1 MSSPPTLHATD
12 RAAATVE
19 QPQAAPDV
27 RTRLL
32 DEAERLFA
40 LLGFNGV
47 TTRQISKAAQAN
59 QGSIPYYFGTK
70 ENLFREVI
78 LRRTGAVQ
86 EERHRRM
93 AALMEGGGNPD
104 VESVLRA
111 LLEPAFRH
119 SRDSDHFR
127 RLAGRVATDPTPEVQ
142 RVMRS
147 IYNAD
152 TVQVHRALMAA
163 CPHLREKDLYWR
175 LYCVY
180 GVMLFVQADT
190 GKIQTLAGADFD
202 TSDPEVAVR
211 HVLAFLLAGMSG
223 PPVD

>member
-163 CPHLREKDLYWR
+163 CPHLSEKDFYWR
-175 LYCVY
+175 LNCVY